1 MSREKTQE
9 SPRRI
14 IDLVTERK
22 NAIEQDPTEAEK
34 NARLAVMAITE
45 GRGSKAWRDY
55 MLQFVEKDPAAPD
68 EPLNPAHL
76 ARLMAEDNTADNYD
90 MNRRRAYLLGNAICG
105 GLSPTEIVPTVQ
117 NPRGLNFTVD
127 TIDEGL

>member
-1 MSREKTQE
+1 MGEVRK
-9 SPRRI
+9 RI

-22 NAIEQDPTEAEK
+22 NAINQDPAEAEK
-34 NARLAVMAITE
+34 NARLAVGAITG
-45 GRGSKAWRDY
+45 GRSSAAWREY
-55 MLQFVEKDPAAPD
+55 MLQFVERDPKAPD

-76 ARLMAEDNTADNYD
+76 ARLLGEDGTADNFD

-127 TIDEGL
+127 TIDGGL

>member
-1 MSREKTQE
+1 MRQMRK
-9 SPRRI
+9 RI
-14 IDLVTERK
+14 IDMVTEKK
-22 NAIEQDPTEAEK
+22 NAIAKDPEAANE

-45 GRGSKAWRDY
+45 GRTSEAWRKY
-55 MLQFVEKDPAAPD
+55 MLQFVEKDPEAPD

-76 ARLMAEDNTADNYD
+76 ARLMGEDYTADDYA

-105 GLSPTEIVPTVQ
+105 GLSPTEVAPTVQ
-117 NPRGLNFTVD
+117 NPRGLNFTVE

>member
-1 MSREKTQE
+1 MSAMRET
-9 SPRRI
+9 RRSI
-14 IDLVTERK
+14 IEMVTERK
-22 NAIEQDPTEAEK
+22 NAINNDRDEADE
-34 NARLAVMAITE
+34 NAKLAIDAIMG
-45 GRGSKAWRDY
+45 GRGSKAWRKY
-55 MLQFVEKDPAAPD
+55 MLQFVEKNPRSPD

-76 ARLMAEDNTADNYD
+76 ARLMGEDDTADD
-90 MNRRRAYLLGNAICG
+90 FKMNQRRAYLLGNAICG

>member
-1 MSREKTQE
+1 MREK
-9 SPRRI
+9 RKKI

-22 NAIEQDPTEAEK
+22 DAINKDPEEAEE
-34 NARLAVMAITE
+34 NARLAIDAVTG
-45 GRGSKAWRDY
+45 GRSSDAWRTY
-55 MLQFVEKDPAAPD
+55 MLQFVERDPNAPD
-68 EPLNPAHL
+68 QPLNPAHL
-76 ARLMAEDNTADNYD
+76 ARLLGQDDTADNYD

-117 NPRGLNFTVD
+117 NPRGLNFTVE